1 MNKHKAK
8 LEGLKRRQRR
18 VRGKVS
24 GTAER
29 PRLRVT
35 RTNANIYAQI
45 IDDSKGSSLTLV
57 SASTLEAEFK
67 GTHTS
72 NKEAAE
78 KVGQL
83 VGKRAIEAGITK
95 VAFDRGGRIYHG
107 RVKALADGGRT
118 MRFSALVVVGDGK
131 GNVGVG
137 MGKSAEV
144 PMAISKASLD
154 AKKNMFHVPV
164 TEQGTIP
171 HEVLGHFGAG
181 RIIIKPAVEGTGVIA
196 GGAVRPLFELAGI
209 KNVLSKSLGTDNGLN
224 IIKAAVEG
232 LKELSSPED
241 VAARRGLT
249 VSEMFVGKEN

>member
-24 GTAER
+24 GTSER

-83 VGKRAIEAGITK
+83 VGKRATK

-107 RVKALADGGRT
+107 RVKALADGAR
-118 MRFSALVVVGDGK
+118 A
-131 GNVGVG
+131 
-137 MGKSAEV
+137 
-144 PMAISKASLD
+144 
-154 AKKNMFHVPV
+154 
-164 TEQGTIP
+164 
-171 HEVLGHFGAG
+171 AG
-181 RIIIKPAVEGTGVIA
+181 LE
-196 GGAVRPLFELAGI
+196 F
-209 KNVLSKSLGTDNGLN
+209 
-224 IIKAAVEG
+224 
-232 LKELSSPED
+232 
-241 VAARRGLT
+241 
-249 VSEMFVGKEN
+249 